1 MTAFLN
7 AIDLVTQNQL
17 TITARVGI
25 NPADRL
31 LGDINPGLAVITVN
45 PSSTVSRQVGALIST
60 EINITSSVVENF
72 NGKTFGTGEPGDFNS
87 LTQSGYTS
95 FNKQVGS
102 DFGALTFTVT
112 NFSSQLFDTPGTY
125 SWTVPAGISS
135 ISVAG
140 IGGGGG
146 GAQKVTGGSG
156 GGGGLLNYSNSIPV
170 TPGTTCTIVVGS
182 GGATGGTYGVNG
194 SSTYMLLPGSNI
206 PIVIAQGG
214 AGGDSI
220 YWVSGATGVTYT
232 DGTGIISTQAAYD
245 PVGGT
250 IAYSVSSGSLPTGA
264 TLNTSTGVISWV
276 EQNVAADTEYTPF
289 TLSAYNGSQ
298 TITKPFTIKIL
309 KVVRLTA
316 VEYLVVAGGGGG
328 GYQVGGG
335 GGGGG
340 LLYSASL
347 PVTAGTAYTVTVG
360 ASGAGAAASS
370 VPGASG
376 GNSSF
381 STLTAIGGGGGGSY
395 AANNAATSGGS
406 GGGGGGGS
414 GGAVTGAAGT
424 AGQGYA
430 GGDGVSGSWSGGGGG
445 GAGAVGSAA
454 VATSGGKG
462 GKGGDGLPF
471 SISGVPTYYAGG
483 GGGCSSTGVY
493 NGGTPTIALGGLGGG
508 GNGGE
513 SNNVAGTAA
522 TANTGGG
529 GGGNRDV
536 GTTGYNGGTGVVI
549 IRYADS
555 YAAAATTG
563 SPTITVAGGYRVYK
577 FTASGTITF

>member
-95 FNKQVGS
+95 FNNQVGS

-276 EQNVAADTEYTPF
+276 KQNVAADTEYTPF

-309 KVVRLTA
+309 KVVGPTA

-328 GYQVGGG
+328 GEGNGGG
-335 GGGGG
+335 GGGGAG
-340 LLYSASL
+340 GFLTAAGFTVSAG
-347 PVTAGTAYTVTVG
+347 VAITVTVG
-360 ASGAGAAASS
+360 GGGAGS
-370 VPGASG
+370 ASG
-376 GNSSF
+376 GAYQVGTSGENSVF
-381 STLTAIGGGGGGSY
+381 SSITAIGGGGGSNGGTG
-395 AANNAATSGGS
+395 AWGGGS
-406 GGGGGGGS
+406 GGGGSYGAASGAGTSGQGNAGGS
-414 GGAVTGAAGT
+414 GATWT
-424 AGQGYA
+424 
-430 GGDGVSGSWSGGGGG
+430 GGGGG
-445 GAGAVGSAA
+445 GAGAVGAA
-454 VATSGGKG
+454 GASYGSGGAG
-462 GKGGDGLPF
+462 GAGLA
-471 SISGVPTYYAGG
+471 SAITGTSTYYAGG
-483 GGGCSSTGVY
+483 GGGGAYSA
-493 NGGTPTIALGGLGGG
+493 GGSGAGG
-508 GNGGE
+508 GNGGGG
-513 SNNVAGTAA
+513 AGGGVPTSG

-529 GGGNRDV
+529 GGGGSNN
-536 GTTGYNGGTGVVI
+536 NGGGAGGKGVVI

-555 YAAAATTG
+555 YADAAATTG